1 MDDRRSSGSK
11 NEGRGRSSMDDR
23 RSSGSKNEGR
33 GRGTLKD
40 SHGRGSAKD
49 RRRRVPKYSGGI
61 DEPVRLNKYIAN
73 SGICSRRDADRLISE
88 GEISV
93 DGQRVTD
100 LGTKVARGAKVRYK
114 GKLLNPEK
122 KVYIL
127 LNKPAGYV
135 STTEDPHAVKIVTD
149 LVKFACSERVYPV
162 GRLDKDT
169 TGLLLFTNDGDLAK
183 KLTHPSHGRKKIYH
197 VHLNRPLTKND
208 MIRLTEGVDISEGDN
223 AGKVMNAGEKP
234 NAGEKT
240 DDGKKP
246 DAGEGVSAGEKVAAD
261 AVAYPDPGDKTQV
274 GLEIHS
280 GQNRVVRRMF
290 ESLGYRIKK
299 LDRVYFAGLT
309 KKNLPRG
316 KWRFLTEKEINIL
329 KRS

>member
-1 MDDRRSSGSK
+1 MTDSRNRGDKKDGRRRRSVDDGRRRGSR
-11 NEGRGRSSMDDR
+11 NEGSGKSSMDD
-23 RSSGSKNEGR
+23 G
-33 GRGTLKD
+33 
-40 SHGRGSAKD
+40 
-49 RRRRVPKYSGGI
+49 RRRVLKNPGGS
-61 DEPVRLNKYIAN
+61 DELVRLNKYIAN
-73 SGICSRRDADRLISE
+73 SGVCSRRDADMLISE

-100 LGTKVARGAKVRYK
+100 LGTKVARGAKVRYR

-149 LVKFACSERVYPV
+149 LVKNACDERVYPV
-162 GRLDKDT
+162 GRLDKET

-208 MIRLTEGVDISEGDN
+208 MISLTEGVDISEVN
-223 AGKVMNAGEKP
+223 YAGKGMNAGEKL
-234 NAGEKT
+234 N
-240 DDGKKP
+240 DGKKP
-246 DAGEGVSAGEKVAAD
+246 DAAKKPYAGEGVSAGEIVAAD
-261 AVAYPDPGDKTQV
+261 AVAYPDPEDKTQL

-309 KKNLPRG
+309 KKKLPRG
-316 KWRFLTEKEINIL
+316 KWRFLTDKEINIL